1 VTTLWYVC
9 KLDLLNECLS
19 AESCSSCC
27 IRTPYAIFVTV
38 SVPHHTFDD
47 DGAKD
52 IPCGRSGH
60 LKCYT
65 PLLLDD
71 LVPPTGALYDSIP
84 RSDATEMNLRVSTF
98 VNAAR
103 YIT

>member
-1 VTTLWYVC
+1 M
-9 KLDLLNECLS
+9 S
-19 AESCSSCC
+19 ALAQ
-27 IRTPYAIFVTV
+27 RAALAAAYAPYAIFVTV

-103 YIT
+103 